1 MSEKK
6 TRLGTDQEQ
15 FWAGDF
21 GNDYIERNNN
31 KTLLR
36 ANTNLF
42 SKVLSRTGAL
52 KSVIEF
58 GPNIGLNLAAIHDLM
73 PSAEL
78 HGVEI
83 NELACHRLKQRPG
96 VVSVQNAS
104 ILAYNAERQHDM
116 AMAKGLLIHIH
127 PDHLLLAYKSL
138 YQASKRFIFVCE
150 YYNPAPVAIPY
161 RGHEDRLFKRDFA
174 GEMMDTYADLK
185 LVDYGFYYRRDPLFP
200 QDDVTWFLMEKTA

>member
-1 MSEKK
+1 MSETA

-21 GNDYIERNNN
+21 GNSYIERNDN

-36 ANTNLF
+36 SNTNLF
-42 SKVLSRTGAL
+42 SKVLSRTGSL
-52 KSVIEF
+52 ESVIEF

-73 PSAEL
+73 PTAKL

-83 NELACHRLKQRPG
+83 NELACHQLKQRAG
-96 VVSVQNAS
+96 VASVQNTS
-104 ILAYNAERQHDM
+104 ILSYQSDQQYDM

-127 PDHLLLAYKSL
+127 PNHLPRAYEAL
-138 YQASKRFIFVCE
+138 YRASRRFVFVCE
-150 YYNPAPVAIPY
+150 YYNPFPVVIPY
-161 RGHEDRLFKRDFA
+161 RGYDDRLFKRDFA
-174 GEMMDTYADLK
+174 GDLMDQYPDLK

-200 QDDVTWFLMEKTA
+200 QDDISWFLMEKTD